1 MFEDNARGYTT
12 WWTMRSSW
20 KTYVKEVGGLM
31 LWDMCTREAAHMHKD
46 MYICMC
52 VGVVICGYGREDA
65 CKRVGVRLYVC
76 MWVSVWVGRWV
87 SNRSWVLVYMEGV
100 AVCGEL

>member
-46 MYICMC
+46 ICT
-52 VGVVICGYGREDA
+52 
-65 CKRVGVRLYVC
+65 YVC
-76 MWVSVWVGRWV
+76 VWAWLFVGMGEKMRVSVWVYV
-87 SNRSWVLVYMEGV
+87 CMS
-100 AVCGEL
+100 VCGCRCGWVVG